1 MLPIVL
7 NTSKLLLLVFVI
19 LNIRSNSLARVG
31 ETREEVEVRY
41 GPPIPSTHPMLNH
54 EGIRKLL
61 SMPDESGIAAST
73 QYVGALA
80 DLINSPYNAQVCQ
93 IMSQPYQEYSNDKK
107 SILRNNAKYLSELL
121 GRFHPIIYLNKD
133 ILIQVVYF
141 DGFSISEQY
150 FTLVEEKGQ
159 RFESGSKKE
168 AVTNKMS
175 EWFRLG
181 DFSYR
186 INAAKVSKTAVSA
199 NDFENQIASALSE
212 MVLSN
217 LKEESAAS
225 NLNLNLPNQNVRFV
239 IIEYDIRN
247 EAKSPS
253 LVLTDDFRIEDNTG
267 RQFSPD
273 GELTKKLI
281 ETSDKSLIVEV
292 LQPGIERSCRQ
303 GFRLPANALN
313 GQLYLNIPQKGM
325 VSSGKSRVIIK
336 EGADPS
342 SYSITPIDSN
352 LLRAIL
358 GKTLE
363 KKQLPVALKWIVTK
377 AESGYYDY
385 INEKWGTQFSSEMAL
400 NFNDGQD
407 MSRVFLNFLGTGDH
421 KKLEKDQWV
430 SDPLYKVANGIGWM
444 NLSQSAKKIREALK
458 QAEETAVKVKN
469 SSKDF

>member
-1 MLPIVL
+1 M

-19 LNIRSNSLARVG
+19 LNIGSNSLARVG

-41 GPPIPSTHPMLNH
+41 GPPIPNTHPMLNH

-61 SMPDESGIAAST
+61 TMPEESGIAAWA
-73 QYVGALA
+73 QFAGAHA
-80 DLINSPYNAQVCQ
+80 DLVNSSCHAPACKIIQLSYK
-93 IMSQPYQEYSNDKK
+93 EYSNDEKANC
-107 SILRNNAKYLSELL
+107 RTVAKNVSELL
-121 GRFHPIIYLNKD
+121 GRFHPFIYLNKG
-133 ILIQVVYF
+133 ILVQVVYF

-150 FTLVEEKGQ
+150 FTLVEEKNQ
-159 RFESGSKKE
+159 RFESGSKKDE
-168 AVTNKMS
+168 VTNKMS

-186 INAAKVSKTAVSA
+186 INAAKISKTAVSA
-199 NDFENQIASALSE
+199 NDIENQIASALSE
-212 MVLSN
+212 MVLTN

-247 EAKSPS
+247 EVKSPS

-281 ETSDKSLIVEV
+281 ETSDKSLVIEV

-313 GQLYLNIPQKGM
+313 GQLYLNIPQKG
-325 VSSGKSRVIIK
+325 VLSAGKSRVIIK

-352 LLRAIL
+352 LLRAISE
-358 GKTLE
+358 KTVE
-363 KKQLPVALKWIVTK
+363 KKQLPVELKWIVKK
-377 AESGYYDY
+377 AEPGYYDY

-400 NFNDGQD
+400 NVYDGQG
-407 MSRVFLNFLGTGDH
+407 MSRVSLNFLGTADH
-421 KKLEKDQWV
+421 KIIEKDLWE
-430 SDPLYKVANGIGWM
+430 SDPLYKITNGIGWM
-444 NLSQSAKKIREALK
+444 NLSQSAKKIREGLK
-458 QAEETAVKVKN
+458 QAEETMVKVKD